1 MQAVHRWLT
10 DKSNKSVIL
19 LLVGGL
25 LFRVVIAIWLYPGF
39 DEAYYYLYTLHPDL
53 SYFDHP
59 PLVALTTGFGPWLTH
74 EVSQFTIRLGSLILH
89 TGALVLLYLT
99 GARLF
104 STAAATFTL
113 AIASLIPIFLIAFGV
128 LTLPDNPLIF
138 FWTASLYCAAIEF
151 FPNTQSEEFIKY
163 RPTYRLAILGL
174 LIGLACL
181 GKYHGFILAFGIIS
195 FCLTSRYRSALT
207 SPWAL
212 LGLGLFFVAISPI
225 LIWNYQ
231 HDWIS
236 LRFQSERGVP
246 KSEYNFLDFLATFL
260 VSVAYL
266 FPTLGLPLWWVSL
279 KAGLAEFTQRFSK
292 KFFKKEGILRQK
304 KLLILWVSLPLIVGF
319 TWLGGYT
326 QILPTWAMPGFWGAS
341 LLLGQQVTI
350 WQKVYP
356 RRVKRW
362 LKVSAIALISL
373 VLFALLHLAAGTLQ
387 KPSNYALFG
396 GFISPKDDPSTQ
408 LFDVKQ
414 LRQGFVDSPVLNSA
428 LQKSSFI
435 FTNRYYL
442 GGQIGMALAPIAKT
456 PITTFDKDIRGFAFW
471 SSATQWLGKDALYI
485 TPNTFARKKKL
496 MDQYK
501 TYFETI
507 ENIGSIPIKRGGSVI
522 EVFQYQPNEKQVA
535 RQRSKKRRTQLS

>member
-1 MQAVHRWLT
+1 MQAIQKWLT
-10 DKSNKSVIL
+10 DKNNKSVIL
-19 LLVGGL
+19 LLIGGL
-25 LFRVVIAIWLYPGF
+25 VFRVIIAIWLYPGF

-74 EVSQFTIRLGSLILH
+74 NVSQFTIRLGSLILH

-99 GARLF
+99 GRRLF
-104 STAAATFTL
+104 SNAATFSL
-113 AIASLIPIFLIAFGV
+113 AIASLIPIFLVAFGV

-138 FWTASLYCAAIEF
+138 FWTASLYCAALEF
-151 FPNTQSEEFIKY
+151 FPHPQSPEILKY

-181 GKYHGFILAFGIIS
+181 GKYHGFILAFGIVG

-207 SPWAL
+207 SAWAL
-212 LGLGLFFVAISPI
+212 LGLGLFFLAISPI
-225 LIWNYQ
+225 LIWNIQ
-231 HDWIS
+231 HDWVS
-236 LRFQSERGVP
+236 LRFQSQRGIP
-246 KSEYNFLDFLATFL
+246 KDEYNFLDLFTTFL

-279 KAGLAEFTQRFSK
+279 KAGWGEITQYFSK
-292 KFFKKEGILRQK
+292 KEDNLRQK

-319 TWLGGYT
+319 TWLGGYR
-326 QILPTWAMPGFWGAS
+326 QILPTWAMPGFWGAT

-350 WQKVYP
+350 WQKLYP

-362 LKVSAIALISL
+362 LKVSAIALISVL
-373 VLFALLHLAAGTLQ
+373 LFALLHLAAGTLQ

-408 LFDVKQ
+408 LFDIQQ
-414 LRQGFVDSPVLNSA
+414 LRQGFIDSPVLNSA
-428 LQKSSFI
+428 LKHSSFI

-471 SSATQWLGKDALYI
+471 SSATQWVGKDALYI

-501 TYFETI
+501 TYFESI

-522 EVFQYQPNEKQVA
+522 EVFQVYQASTLLKPYPRPYGN
-535 RQRSKKRRTQLS
+535 

>member
-1 MQAVHRWLT
+1 MQAVYRWLT
-10 DKSNKSVIL
+10 DQNNKSVIL

-59 PLVALTTGFGPWLTH
+59 PLVALTTGFGPWLTQ

-151 FPNTQSEEFIKY
+151 FPNTQSEGFIKY

-181 GKYHGFILAFGIIS
+181 GKYHGFILAFGIIG
-195 FCLTSRYRSALT
+195 FCLTSRSRSALT
-207 SPWAL
+207 TPWAL

-236 LRFQSERGVP
+236 LRFQSARGVP
-246 KSEYNFLDFLATFL
+246 KTEYNFLDLFATFL

-279 KAGLAEFTQRFSK
+279 KAGLVEFTNHFNK
-292 KFFKKEGILRQK
+292 KTFKKSDILRQK

-326 QILPTWAMPGFWGAS
+326 QILPTWAMPGFWGAT

-350 WQKVYP
+350 WQKLYP

-373 VLFALLHLAAGTLQ
+373 LLFALLHLAAGTLQ

-396 GFISPKDDPSTQ
+396 GLISPKDDPSTQ
-408 LFDVKQ
+408 LFDIQQ

-428 LQKSSFI
+428 LQNCSFI

-471 SSATQWLGKDALYI
+471 SSATQWIGKDALYI

-496 MDQYK
+496 MDQYR

-522 EVFQYQPNEKQVA
+522 EVFQVYQASTLLKPYPRPYGN
-535 RQRSKKRRTQLS
+535 